1 MIEEKNE
8 IGEISEEVK
17 KAYIDYAMSV
27 IVSRALPSVEDGLKP
42 VQRRILFTMLDMG
55 LTPEKA
61 TKKTARIVGECL
73 GKYHPHGDMAV
84 YDALVRMAQDF
95 SYRYPLIY
103 GQGNFGSI
111 DGDPPAAMR
120 YTEAKLSPIAMEIL
134 EDIEK
139 NTVDF
144 VPNFDN
150 TLKEPT
156 VLPSK
161 IPNLLINGSYGIAVG
176 MATNILPHNLN
187 EVVDGIISYID
198 NPNISIEELM
208 KYIKGPDFP
217 TGGIVYLKDLK
228 QVYEKG
234 KGKITVRGIIDTEEV
249 KGKKL
254 IVIKEIP
261 YQINKSSLIQEI
273 AKLIEDKIITDVIN
287 LKDESSKE
295 GIRIVLSVKKE
306 ANEKLIINKLYKLT
320 SLETSLNV
328 INVALVNNVPKLLNL
343 KELIKYWVDHRINV
357 VRRRTNFLLNEA
369 KNRKHILE
377 GFSIALKNIEKI
389 IEIIKKSENVNDA
402 INKIMENFNLSKIQ
416 ANAILDMKLSKLTKL
431 EQEKI
436 NKEIKL
442 LEEKIKNYEEI
453 LKNEKNI
460 LEVIKKELI
469 EIKNKFGDKRR
480 TKIEK
485 SKEEIGELELIKK
498 QDIVISLTYK
508 GYINAVSLDEFNEQK
523 KGGKGIIG
531 SIVGEDDYINKILI
545 CSTHDSII
553 FITNRGNAYSLKAY
567 NLALSSRYK
576 KGKHISNIIQ
586 IKPEEKIKTIFLWK
600 DEIEKNFLLI
610 VTKKGVIKK
619 IKCEELK
626 NIKKSGIRI
635 IKIPLD
641 DEVIECKLIDK
652 DRDIIIAT
660 QKGIIIRFNT
670 SDVRVMKRNAYGIRA
685 IKLVNDFVVD
695 MCTTEKPYLLTVTDK
710 GYGKKTE
717 IEKYR
722 KIKRGGKGIKNI
734 SLTNRNGFVI
744 GVKDVS
750 DDDSIILITKQG
762 MIIRFKAKDI
772 RAMGRVTQGVR
783 LIKLKKD
790 DAVID
795 VDVIGKL

>member
-1 MIEEKNE
+1 MIDEKNE

-27 IVSRALPSVEDGLKP
+27 IVSRALPTVEDGLKP

-234 KGKITVRGIIDTEEV
+234 KGKITIRGIIDTEEV

-652 DRDIIIAT
+652 DKDIIIAT

-695 MCTTEKPYLLTVTDK
+695 MCTTDKPYLLTVTDK